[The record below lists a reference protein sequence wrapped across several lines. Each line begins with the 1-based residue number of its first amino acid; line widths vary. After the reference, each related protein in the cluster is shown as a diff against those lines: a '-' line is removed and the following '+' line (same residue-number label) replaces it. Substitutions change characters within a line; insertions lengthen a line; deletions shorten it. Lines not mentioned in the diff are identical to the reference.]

1 MEDQNTQYLRNP
13 DFIFRKIVEE
23 MILVP
28 IHEDI
33 ADMNSIYTLN
43 EVGCYLWE
51 KLAEPITIGELKKAV
66 LEEYDAPPE
75 QVSVDVDQFLNDLG
89 AFSAVQKV

>member
-1 MEDQNTQYLRNP
+1 LEDQNTQYLRNP

-66 LEEYDAPPE
+66 LEEYDVPPE
-75 QVSVDVDQFLNDLG
+75 QVSVDVDQFLSDLS
-89 AFSAVQKV
+89 AFGAVQKV